1 MKKSVLTLG
10 ILTWFLFA
18 GNHAVQ
24 ANASAEQPVVH
35 PEQEQNTAATELST
49 PTIYVEVPG
58 QKDSLPGVYNGE
70 RIGFGRLGNRSI
82 METPM
87 TAYVLNERALED
99 YAEPHGPVN
108 GILRNIPSVKAG
120 ESLMFNDFS
129 IRGHYLQGASFYV
142 NGIPGL
148 YSQMISPTYN
158 AEKIELVS
166 GPSMIGGTQME
177 KNAVAGYVNF
187 VSKKAKEKPNLSFKQ
202 TFSGRGHWGEYLDI
216 GRRFG
221 KNNEWGVRV
230 NAAVSNGETAI
241 RDTRLNTKGIFINL
255 DHEGK
260 NSSSNLLLGYQ
271 YHKVSGGGQRRFT
284 KGKKVTQW
292 PSPPDLS
299 SNIGFGQMLK
309 EENEKLLAFNHKQNI
324 TKNLNVFLNIGLLDS
339 DLERNI
345 SPEKSAYEMIN
356 DKGDYQF
363 KTRNGRT
370 PNKYSYY
377 GLGLSQ
383 KFFVNGAENQLTLAV
398 DHIGQKT
405 YTNTTTKKVSSK
417 LFSGNIYRGMPS
429 IPAQNFPYIDKKLS
443 RETSLN
449 GIALT
454 DSIKMDKL
462 QLTIGVH
469 HHKADLKQYDING
482 VQTKRI
488 TADTTSPIFGV
499 LYRPTKELTWYASH
513 TEAFSKGDTVGS
525 GYVNEGE
532 MLAPAKAKENE
543 IGVKWLRGTDYV
555 ALSLFDI
562 REQGYIDETR
572 AAGKYRTPNGEDQFR
587 GAELSFTHDINAK
600 WSLFGGAMY
609 VNAVRSKTQGGTL
622 DGRKAEGSS
631 FWNGVL
637 GVNYRADRNTELFA
651 RMLSNGKMYT
661 YNQSITLPGYTTF
674 DVGVRHK
681 CKVGD
686 TDMTIVAACYNVT
699 GKDYWMTRSRGAE
712 VILGTPRTFMLS
724 TKFDL

>member
-10 ILTWFLFA
+10 VLTWFLFT

-35 PEQEQNTAATELST
+35 PEQEQNTVATELST
-49 PTIYVEVPG
+49 PTIYVEAPG

-129 IRGHYLQGASFYV
+129 IRGHYLQGGSFYV

-148 YSQMISPTYN
+148 YSQMIAPTYN
-158 AEKIELVS
+158 AERIELIS
-166 GPSMIGGTQME
+166 GPSLVGGTQME
-177 KNAVAGYVNF
+177 QNAVAGYVNF
-187 VSKKAKEKPNLSFKQ
+187 VSKKAKEKPTLSFKQ

-299 SNIGFGQMLK
+299 SNIGFAQMLK

-345 SPEKSAYEMIN
+345 SPEKSAYEMVN

-377 GLGLSQ
+377 GIGLSQ
-383 KFFVNGAENQLTLAV
+383 KFFVKGVENQLTLAV

-405 YTNTTTKKVSSK
+405 YTNTTTKKVSSG
-417 LFSGNIYRGMPS
+417 LFSGNIYRGMPN
-429 IPAQNFPYIDKKLS
+429 IPPQNFPYIDKKLKVD
-443 RETSLN
+443 TSLN

-454 DSIKMDKL
+454 DSIKMNKL
-462 QLTIGVH
+462 QLTVGVH
-469 HHKADLKQYDING
+469 HHEADVKEYDVKG
-482 VQTKRI
+482 VQTKR
-488 TADTTSPIFGV
+488 TKTNATSPIFGI
-499 LYRPTKELTWYASH
+499 LYQPTKELTWYASH
-513 TEAFSKGDTVGS
+513 TEAFSKGRMVGS
-525 GYVNEGE
+525 GYENEGE
-532 MLAPAKAKENE
+532 MLAPTKAKENE
-543 IGVKWLRGTDYV
+543 LGVKWLRGTGFV

-562 REQGYIDETR
+562 REQRYIDEER
-572 AAGKYRTPNGEDQFR
+572 SAKKYLTPDGEHQFR

-609 VNAVRSKTQGGTL
+609 VNAVQTKTKGGKL
-622 DGRKAEGSS
+622 DGRRVDGSS
-631 FWNGVL
+631 LWNGVL

-661 YNQSITLPGYTTF
+661 YDETITLPGYTTF

-681 CKVGD
+681 CRMGD